1 MASANGVEERAPACS
16 FAAQWVEAAKR
27 VFLANPGWKRI
38 YDEAPPGAKR
48 RLEVSFWFSENLSG
62 RKDCPDMFEK
72 YREWRTN
79 VGRAMT
85 EEDIIYMF
93 KVIDKPAAKKHYA
106 ALLKGRRAHSHVNTS
121 GVALMSYDDFFA
133 MLGEQGGFQSPA
145 YDDAAKE
152 SVIADF
158 LPVLKGS
165 GDPLETHVEDILA
178 TATLKEVRVYPKDEI
193 TYVRINVRFLTET
206 AEWST
211 PYQMLAAWD
220 CFHNL
225 KGYVFPV
232 GKGSRSEVPIELENP
247 ENKAQREKRMLLMAA
262 RTCFRNEEI
271 GEE

>member
-1 MASANGVEERAPACS
+1 MASANGVEAQAPGCP
-16 FAAQWVEAAKR
+16 FAAQWVEAAKQ

-38 YDEAPPGAKR
+38 YDDAPPGAKR

-72 YREWRTN
+72 YREWRED
-79 VGRAMT
+79 VERAMT

-93 KVIDKPAAKKHYA
+93 KTMDKPAAKEHYKS
-106 ALLKGRRAHSHVNTS
+106 LLKGLRSNAHANTS

-133 MLGEQGGFQSPA
+133 MLDEQGEFQSPA
-145 YDDAAKE
+145 YDDAMKE
-152 SVIADF
+152 AVIADF

-178 TATLKEVRVYPKDEI
+178 TATLKEVRIYPKDEI
-193 TYVRINVRFLTET
+193 TYVRVEVRFLTET

-220 CFHNL
+220 CFHDL

-232 GKGSRSEVPIELENP
+232 GKGSRSELPIELENP
-247 ENKAQREKRMLLMAA
+247 ENKAQHEKRMQLMATRVA
-262 RTCFRNEEI
+262 ATMK
-271 GEE
+271 